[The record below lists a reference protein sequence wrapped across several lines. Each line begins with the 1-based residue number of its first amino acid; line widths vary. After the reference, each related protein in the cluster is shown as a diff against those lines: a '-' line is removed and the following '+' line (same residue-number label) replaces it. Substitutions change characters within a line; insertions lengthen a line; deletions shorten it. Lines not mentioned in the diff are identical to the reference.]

1 MLPVSVVQSRVH
13 ENIGVFYHLKRY
25 EQNSSFPA
33 ESSQYQIPDPNPKPN
48 PNPNPKLKPNPNP
61 TLETSNSVYI
71 ISSSK

>member
-13 ENIGVFYHLKRY
+13 ENIGGFYHLKRY

-48 PNPNPKLKPNPNP
+48 PNPKLKPNPNP